1 MDKLE
6 RDVEYAEYLIE
17 TAKQKPSQ
25 LLTKPI
31 SSNPKGKSIHQKLLE
46 LYIEETG
53 TQPDDTEL
61 IRATN
66 LLPKLVRRDGLNCLI
81 LKLYP
86 GNEGYSLMLRGR
98 SGVESETFKLPYEVS
113 ELLEYI
119 DASELPP
126 FLVDLL
132 ERAQVNVF
140 YSGCVIVEVRD
151 YRRSANGGHDT
162 QYVLLK
168 PSQQSLLSDI
178 YNLSSDGHRWTPDDL
193 LTLESQLILAT
204 EDPICLDPSPSVLLV
219 ANQQQYDKKKFNTP
233 LLKRSVKKYTQAAVN
248 RKRKFAQAPAPKEL
262 RLLDFLQ
269 KKKSRT
275 HTPNVNL
282 KIGKPSVDMWQQ
294 RPVQL
299 SVPETVD
306 VEKYAT
312 AQDPPEM
319 TSNNVL
325 ELVEETTLE
334 RDINTEK
341 KLLARLSIRKRKSD
355 DMYFGTLYL
364 DHDYKENSSGKTCT
378 FNLRTKM
385 VVDKYLQQFKEIF
398 TEEGRRAVKITTQKP
413 GQAPHIEYTQT
424 TLTTSAPG
432 ITITAAQALMSRQA
446 VTATLTTAQPDPQGG
461 TTAAGLLA
469 GKRNVPIQLS
479 LTIAPAAPGSTS
491 QAPNQLQ
498 LNIQKQPTG
507 HQSQPSSRSKAGH
520 HGVSQ
525 RSVPNTPEQS
535 PASTPTSTVA
545 GQLFPPGLT
554 SVTSVHSVKTP
565 IPTPTPPP
573 NTTLTNT
580 TPSVQGRKQGADNS
594 NIAQLQQSLQQAGNI
609 TFVQTTEGST
619 SQPTLNQQPI
629 TNINI
634 ANIGLPSNII
644 QNITGIQGMN
654 IANLQGLQN
663 MQVSLSVPGGSIPVP
678 LSLIN
683 TNAGVLQNHTGIFV
697 SSLPSGIVSSST
709 TTSSPIVTSSSVVQA
724 TSSGAIAQTMVTMVT
739 AIPSVTDPGSTTNT
753 TTVASSGGRTSGIAN
768 NPTSVLPPTGMLSL
782 PLGSIGLGP
791 FMSNIKQQAGT
802 GIRAPTTLPLLQIQ
816 GQHGGIQLLGL
827 QQQRPPLKTGTASL
841 TSQQTG
847 QQLSGAKVAVSIPT
861 TGVLSAQNLTGHQVA
876 TLSQLKP
883 GQAPGATIQPQHL
896 MQLQATQLTFNKQ
909 QPLQLHPIQ
918 LKPQQPQQLVTGAV
932 SKPKSKKR
940 TTPTPPKH

>member
-1 MDKLE
+1 MEKLE

-17 TAKQKPSQ
+17 TAKQRPSQ
-25 LLTKPI
+25 LLSKPI
-31 SSNPKGKSIHQKLLE
+31 SGNPKGKSIHQKLLE

-53 TQPDDTEL
+53 AQPDDTDL
-61 IRATN
+61 VRATN
-66 LLPKLVRRDGLNCLI
+66 LLPKLVRRDSLNCLI

-119 DASELPP
+119 DSSELPP

-151 YRRSANGGHDT
+151 YRRSANGGYDT

-219 ANQQQYDKKKFNTP
+219 ANRQQYDKKKFNTP
-233 LLKRSVKKYTQAAVN
+233 LLKRSVKKYTQAAIN
-248 RKRKFAQAPAPKEL
+248 RKRKFAQAAAPKEL

-282 KIGKPSVDMWQQ
+282 KIGKPPVDMWQQ
-294 RPVQL
+294 RLVQL

-312 AQDPPEM
+312 AQEPPEM
-319 TSNNVL
+319 TPNNVL

-364 DHDYKENSSGKTCT
+364 DHDYKENSRGKTCT
-378 FNLRTKM
+378 FNLRTKS

-413 GQAPHIEYTQT
+413 GHAPHIEYTQT
-424 TLTTSAPG
+424 TLTTSTPG

-446 VTATLTTAQPDPQGG
+446 VTATLTTAQPDPQSG

-498 LNIQKQPTG
+498 LNIQKQPTS
-507 HQSQPSSRSKAGH
+507 HQSQTLSRTKLGH
-520 HGVSQ
+520 HGIGQ
-525 RSVPNTPEQS
+525 RSIPNTPDQS
-535 PASTPTSTVA
+535 PASTPTSTGQ
-545 GQLFPPGLT
+545 GQLFPQGPT

-573 NTTLTNT
+573 NTTLTNLNL
-580 TPSVQGRKQGADNS
+580 QGRKPGIDNS
-594 NIAQLQQSLQQAGNI
+594 NITQIQQSLQQAGNI
-609 TFVQTTEGST
+609 TFVQTTEGNT
-619 SQPTLNQQPI
+619 GQATLNQQPI

-634 ANIGLPSNII
+634 ANIGLPSNLL
-644 QNITGIQGMN
+644 QNLTGLQGMN
-654 IANLQGLQN
+654 ITNLQGLQN
-663 MQVSLSVPGGSIPVP
+663 MQVSLSVPGGGSIPVP

-683 TNAGVLQNHTGIFV
+683 TNAGVIQNHTGIFV

-709 TTSSPIVTSSSVVQA
+709 STSSPIVSSASLAQTSSS
-724 TSSGAIAQTMVTMVT
+724 GASVPTMVTMVT
-739 AIPSVTDPGSTTNT
+739 AISSVTHHGSTTNT

-768 NPTSVLPPTGMLSL
+768 NPASVLPPAGMLSL

-791 FMSNIKQQAGT
+791 FMSGIKQQAGSN
-802 GIRAPTTLPLLQIQ
+802 IRAPTTLPLLQIQ

-827 QQQRPPLKTGTASL
+827 QQQRAPLKTGTSNLAS
-841 TSQQTG
+841 QPAG
-847 QQLSGAKVAVSIPT
+847 QQLGGTKVAVSIPT
-861 TGVLSAQNLTGHQVA
+861 TGVLSAQSLAGHQVA

-883 GQAPGATIQPQHL
+883 GQAPGGTLQPQQL

-918 LKPQQPQQLVTGAV
+918 LKPQQPQQIVPGGINK
-932 SKPKSKKR
+932 SKSKKR